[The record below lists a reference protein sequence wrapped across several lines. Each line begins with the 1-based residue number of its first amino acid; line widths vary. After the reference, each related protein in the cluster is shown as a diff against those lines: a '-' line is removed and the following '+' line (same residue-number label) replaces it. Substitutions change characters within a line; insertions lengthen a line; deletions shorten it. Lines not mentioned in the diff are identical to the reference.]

1 MPGLVRRRE
10 ARTFDARWDYDRE
23 KRNRLR
29 RCVCDLARKNATEL
43 HRRATKLVRRYRRLH
58 DTNDRHAVAGL
69 WLAASDMKTPSMVP
83 VPAGLRECNR
93 RGARCGTPQLR
104 EKLPERN
111 GDGGTPLPAGL
122 PTFPEREHAYPLGQ
136 CSLRATGL
144 SFGRGRLSLP
154 HTAGSKPWLQVRP
167 AGKPWQHRTKRGGIR
182 AIKV

>member
-69 WLAASDMKTPSMVP
+69 WLAAAGKFFEGLVVFMTGVSLPLIAQEFHLSKIEHGMVSAASL
-83 VPAGLRECNR
+83 AGILA
-93 RGARCGTPQLR
+93 GAV
-104 EKLPERN
+104 
-111 GDGGTPLPAGL
+111 GL
-122 PTFPEREHAYPLGQ
+122 G
-136 CSLRATGL
+136 GL
-144 SFGRGRLSLP
+144 SDRFGRRSMFILESFVFLTFLALLVVSP
-154 HTAGSKPWLQVRP
+154 NFVWLVTCLFGLGLAWGAITRP
-167 AGKPWQHRTKRGGIR
+167 RT
-182 AIKV
+182 